1 MDQMDQNVNQETQ
14 RVPQPPRRRRS
25 LRQKNGGCAGTVVY
39 VIAVLGISVILS
51 LAAIFVANDVFA
63 FVKENAVK
71 EITVSENTDLLSLA
85 KQLDDEGVINYGTI
99 FKLYVLSLIHI
110 LAAHMDDIHATL
122 FCGLGGSLD
131 VFAGVAKRAPK
142 IFIKLGLEWFYR
154 LLCQPSRIGRM
165 MKLPK
170 FLLIVI
176 RERMFG
182 KQK

>member
-1 MDQMDQNVNQETQ
+1 M
-14 RVPQPPRRRRS
+14 
-25 LRQKNGGCAGTVVY
+25 
-39 VIAVLGISVILS
+39 
-51 LAAIFVANDVFA
+51 
-63 FVKENAVK
+63 
-71 EITVSENTDLLSLA
+71 SE
-85 KQLDDEGVINYGTI
+85 
-99 FKLYVLSLIHI
+99 
-110 LAAHMDDIHATL
+110 HMEDIHATL

-154 LLCQPSRIGRM
+154 LLRQPSRIGRM

-182 KQK
+182 NRK

>member
-1 MDQMDQNVNQETQ
+1 MANYMDE
-14 RVPQPPRRRRS
+14 
-25 LRQKNGGCAGTVVY
+25 
-39 VIAVLGISVILS
+39 
-51 LAAIFVANDVFA
+51 
-63 FVKENAVK
+63 
-71 EITVSENTDLLSLA
+71 
-85 KQLDDEGVINYGTI
+85 
-99 FKLYVLSLIHI
+99 
-110 LAAHMDDIHATL
+110 IHATL

-176 RERMFG
+176 RERLFG
-182 KQK
+182 GKRK